1 MKLKRLGVG
10 FLVCLLLMTG
20 GMVSF
25 AEEMVV
31 ETNGVIVP
39 YYTYVSSVGAGLSI
53 ERDGYATC
61 SGSIV
66 VYGNRNGEL
75 TITLQRSTNG
85 KTWTNVKSW
94 TDSFYGDYHIMEEG
108 YYVTSGYTYRVMTT
122 GKVKSGSTTLETVT
136 AYSPTDS
143 Y

>member
-1 MKLKRLGVG
+1 MKLKRLGVA

-25 AEEMVV
+25 AEELMV
-31 ETNGVIVP
+31 ERDGGIVP
-39 YYTYVSSVGAGLSI
+39 YYTYVSSVGAGLGIQS
-53 ERDGYATC
+53 DGYAYP
-61 SGSIV
+61 SGHISLYSV
-66 VYGNRNGEL
+66 RNIEL

-94 TDSFYGDYHIMEEG
+94 TDSVYDNYHSMEEG
-108 YYVTSGYTYRVMTT
+108 YYVNSGYTYRTMTT

-136 AYSPTDS
+136 AYSPLKS